1 MANYAMDQLASWATS
16 LFLDLP
22 PDFQELLRGSARLD
36 HRVRWWL
43 VGSGAAKDEKENS
56 VKKLYKEWL
65 RRSEGPALRRRPIR
79 PHYALARLTPQAL
92 RQRVGW
98 EGFWTFLG
106 SKYCTAP
113 ARDTLWRLFHGG
125 LYTADRLAHIDPR
138 HSRLCCCCLHW
149 VETGAHPLACPAT
162 QLVWNKVAWIGRD
175 WLEELWERLPPTVTV
190 GGWYRPHLR
199 GAAFLFTHAF
209 VLPAEDSPPIVGSCL
224 LQLLFVYT
232 AHTLWRARVDTLHH
246 GRNRPPF
253 PILVN
258 RVRTQVLSIL
268 RYTWATRPEAA
279 FQLPHLPPQLAA
291 VLGLE

>member
-1 MANYAMDQLASWATS
+1 M
-16 LFLDLP
+16 
-22 PDFQELLRGSARLD
+22 
-36 HRVRWWL
+36 
-43 VGSGAAKDEKENS
+43 
-56 VKKLYKEWL
+56 KKLYKEWL
-65 RRSEGPALRRRPIR
+65 RRSQGPALRRRPIR

-125 LYTADRLAHIDPR
+125 LYTADRLAHTDPR

-149 VETGAHPLACPAT
+149 VETGVHPLVCSAP
-162 QLVWNKVAWIGRD
+162 QLVWNRVAWIGRD
-175 WLEELWERLPPTVTV
+175 WLEELHP
-190 GGWYRPHLR
+190 R

-209 VLPAEDSPPIVGSCL
+209 VLPAEDSPSIVGSCL

-246 GRNRPPF
+246 GLNRTAPPS
-253 PILVN
+253 P
-258 RVRTQVLSIL
+258 S
-268 RYTWATRPEAA
+268 
-279 FQLPHLPPQLAA
+279 
-291 VLGLE
+291 